1 MAIYRPVQVSYWQD
15 AFVLDLTP
23 EELCKSARDNKEP
36 ISIRLYLSL
45 EQSFIPDNVVEY
57 L

>member
-23 EELCKSARDNKEP
+23 MTNSKTSQSGIYELPLRVIEMDTGYN
-36 ISIRLYLSL
+36 ITVRRLRSC
-45 EQSFIPDNVVEY
+45 
-57 L
+57 